1 MNLLKKV
8 PKEEAT
14 HHRTKY
20 VDQTTKFVDWV
31 NALGLER
38 TWFGRVLAF
47 FDEKFMVRRFAL
59 VFMFSL
65 ALALLL
71 TMNLDFVFVGYKTGD
86 LVGTDIKSP
95 LSFEFVDEVE
105 TAQKKKEAEDLVPA
119 VYDLD
124 PNAFEPVVSGVYN
137 SFREMRKIL
146 AGKPW
151 PSNEVKKEEA
161 IKDFLRHKDRF
172 DEILGH
178 KRTTMR
184 QFEWLVANR
193 FRVSFE
199 NVIIRLLDQVTSEK
213 IVADLI
219 PLKDQNKDS
228 IIVRVVERGGEG
240 EEFTVSVKDIR
251 DVYSVRKSLNLKTI
265 RGTEQISGSDQD
277 QILRITEALIS
288 PNLTLNLQ
296 ETTNSKQS
304 ARDSVLPVVIS
315 IKKNQLIIS
324 EGSMIQPVHE
334 RLLDEI
340 ARRKS
345 KSQRD
350 FEALVMAIFFITMIL
365 VFFSYLRR
373 FTLNKVRVDSKD
385 LVVMGIITIVIVLLS
400 KVSLFVLAETL
411 QHRFG
416 IFIPSM
422 AFWYLL
428 PVFAGPMLVGL
439 LITSGEIVW
448 LFTVFMATVLTFMME
463 LSFPYLIVTVV
474 GGIAAARGVFNCK
487 KRNDVYLAGLR
498 VGVINVLTI
507 LLVTVITAQTQEHI
521 GSQIFWNCAA
531 GFVSGVGSS
540 FVALMF
546 IPLLETAFNYTTD
559 VRLLELSNLNH
570 PLLKEMS
577 VKALGTYHH
586 SLVVG
591 SMVETA
597 AEAIG
602 ANSLMGRVASYFHD
616 IGKTEHAAYFI
627 ENQKPQN
634 NPHDHLS
641 PNMSKTI
648 LIAHVKDG
656 VELGLQYKLG
666 KPIIDVI
673 QQHHGTTLISFF
685 YNRAQENNDES
696 MGEITEEE
704 YRYPGPKPQIR
715 ESALC
720 MLADS
725 IEAAARTLDEPNP
738 VRLRNMV
745 KTIIQRKFM
754 DAQLDECNL
763 SLRDLS
769 IIENC
774 FVRVLIG
781 IYHQRVDYPRHLGG
795 VGKD

>member
-1 MNLLKKV
+1 MNLLKKA
-8 PKEEAT
+8 PKEET
-14 HHRTKY
+14 IHHRTKY

-31 NALGLER
+31 NALGIER
-38 TWFGRVLAF
+38 TWVGRLLGY
-47 FDEKFMVRRFAL
+47 FDERFMIRRFAL
-59 VFMFSL
+59 IFMFSL
-65 ALALLL
+65 ALSLVL

-105 TAQKKKEAEDLVPA
+105 TAQKKKEAEDMVPA
-119 VYDLD
+119 VYDMD
-124 PNAFEPVVSGVYN
+124 PNAFEPVIAGVYS
-137 SFREMRKIL
+137 SFREMRRQL

-151 PSNEVKKEEA
+151 PRDQIKKEER
-161 IKDFLRHKDRF
+161 IKEFLKHKEKF
-172 DEILGH
+172 DGLIGH
-178 KRTTMR
+178 KRITMR
-184 QFEWLVANR
+184 QFEWLATNR
-193 FRVSFE
+193 FRVHYE
-199 NVIIRLLDQVTSEK
+199 NVIIRMLEQIASEK

-228 IIVRVVERGGEG
+228 IIVRIVERGGEG
-240 EEFTVSVKDIR
+240 EEFTVSLKDIK
-251 DVYSVRKSLNLKTI
+251 DVYSVRRNLTMKDI
-265 RGTEQISGSDQD
+265 PGNDKIPLDDQT
-277 QILRITEALIS
+277 QLLKIVEALVL
-288 PNLTLNLQ
+288 PNLNLNLQ

-315 IKKNQLIIS
+315 IKKNQLIVS
-324 EGSMIQPVHE
+324 EGSVIQAVHE
-334 RLLDEI
+334 RVLDEI
-340 ARRKS
+340 GRRKS

-350 FEALVMAIFFITMIL
+350 FEALVMAAFFITMIL

-373 FTLNKVRVDSKD
+373 FTLNKVKVDSKD
-385 LVVMGIITIVIVLLS
+385 LVVMGVITIAIVLLG
-400 KVSLFVLAETL
+400 KISLFVIAETI
-411 QHRFG
+411 QRRFG
-416 IFIPSM
+416 VTIPSM

-448 LFTVFMATVLTFMME
+448 LFTVFLSTVLTFMME
-463 LSFPYLIVTVV
+463 LNFPYLIVTVV

-487 KRNDVYLAGLR
+487 KRNDVYMAGLR
-498 VGVINVLTI
+498 AGSINILTI
-507 LLVTVITAQTQEHI
+507 LLVTVVTTQAQDNIWNH
-521 GSQIFWNCAA
+521 IFWNCLA
-531 GFVSGVGSS
+531 GFISGVASS

-602 ANSLMGRVASYFHD
+602 ANALLGRVASYFHD

-627 ENQKPQN
+627 ENQKPQS

-656 VELGLQYKLG
+656 VELGLQFKLG

-685 YNRAQENNDES
+685 YNRAQENNDDS
-696 MGEITEEE
+696 MGEVKEEE
-704 YRYPGPKPQIR
+704 YRYPGPKPQIK

-725 IEAAARTLDEPNP
+725 VEAAARTLDEPSP

-754 DAQLDECNL
+754 DEQLDECNL

-769 IIENC
+769 SIENC

-795 VGKD
+795 VGRG